1 MPLLP
6 QPADNDLLH
15 RPALAAGVFVISA
28 LAALGLSAVLTLAA
42 PAEAQARTRHSVE
55 HNADNSTTAL
65 TGVARSGPNGA
76 VLRGRTATTD
86 GQGNGSV
93 TSRGAAVGAQ
103 GGVAVRQ
110 GSTARSADGSASHSG
125 TVSAQNAQGSLQS
138 SGGASRNA
146 VGTVAQARS
155 TTATSA
161 ATGNSVQTQSSYS
174 KDSGLSRSATCY
186 DASGTAMACPARP

>member
-6 QPADNDLLH
+6 QAFDNDLLH
-15 RPALAAGVFVISA
+15 RPALAAGVLVLPA
-28 LAALGLSAVLTLAA
+28 LATLGLSAVLALTA
-42 PAEAQARTRHSVE
+42 PTEAQARTRRSVE
-55 HNADNSTTAL
+55 HNADGSTTAH

-76 VLRGRTATTD
+76 LLRGRTATTD

-93 TSRGAAVGAQ
+93 TRRGAAVGAQ
-103 GGVAVRQ
+103 GGVAARQ
-110 GSTARSADGSASHSG
+110 GSTTRSVDGSASHSG
-125 TVSAQNAQGSLQS
+125 TVSAQNAQVSLHS

-146 VGTVAQARS
+146 DGSVEQTRS

-186 DASGTAMACPARP
+186 DASGTAMACPTRP